1 MTTKS
6 RISLFSFLLIVSLV
20 LTAWCWPANAQD
32 FPPGEDQIV
41 PLAVGDRA
49 PFEGQ
54 LFSTDTAIRWGFR
67 LQSLRLRLDADVA
80 AANESCAVQTEL
92 LTTKLNLAQER
103 FDFSVSMLQD
113 ERTQL
118 QAQVVQLTQAVADAQ
133 DTPWYRTVTFG
144 IIVGV
149 VGAAVLGIAGAYI
162 AGAL

>member
-6 RISLFSFLLIVSLV
+6 RISLFSVLLIIALV
-20 LTAWCWPANAQD
+20 LTAWCWPANAED

-54 LFSTDTAIRWGFR
+54 LFETTTAIRWGFR
-67 LQSLRLRLDADVA
+67 IQSLRLRLDADVA

-103 FDFSVSMLQD
+103 FDFNVTMLTD
-113 ERTQL
+113 ARDQL
-118 QAQVVQLTQAVADAQ
+118 QAQVVQLTEALADAQ
-133 DTPWYRTVTFG
+133 DTPWYRSWTFG
-144 IIVGV
+144 LVVGIVGAGLLA
-149 VGAAVLGIAGAYI
+149 VGGAYLASAI
-162 AGAL
+162 